1 MSGKKPPRGE
11 RWAQLRRMVGLIVHY
26 GWRVRWVVGLVLVL
40 GVLTAFSAKAPLV
53 LVGQVIQK
61 VVVGQGLGG
70 GIAGGKLQFLEKAEN
85 QVLHLIGL
93 ETPEKVETEAARI
106 QAKRN
111 TLLAVGILAVLLAVV
126 GGLSMYFYFKLSH
139 YLALRVVVD
148 LRTDLAAHLLK
159 LGLGFFARRKLG
171 DLISRVANDTAVTLR
186 TFSLVFENMLLEPL
200 QLLGNF
206 ALAAIALHSFWLALL
221 VILALPV
228 MAVPIYR
235 FGRRVRKGSGKS
247 LEAMADSIE
256 SMSQMF
262 GGIRTVQAFQA
273 EEREIQAFRE
283 INERFLKRYMSM
295 IRAKAASHGTMSF
308 IYQGAFALL
317 ILVLGWYSVDPASRF
332 MDPGDMAILTLAL
345 TTSYTHVKRVTRSYT
360 IIMESLAA
368 TERIHEMLSLKPEV
382 ETSPDAVRVDEI
394 RGDVEFEHVSFAYE
408 EELVLKDVSFK
419 APAGRMTAVVGPSGA
434 GKTTLM
440 DLIARFYDPT
450 EGRILVDG
458 IPLTRID
465 LESYRAKIALVSQV
479 PFLFNTTILENI
491 RYARPDATEE
501 EVIEAA
507 KAAQI
512 HDFITQ
518 LPDGYETIV
527 GERGARLSGGQL
539 QRITVARA
547 ILKKASILL
556 LDEATSSLDSESER
570 ALQQALDNLMRGKT
584 SFVIAHR
591 LSTVRGADWI
601 LVLNEGRLVEQG
613 THEELLSRGGL
624 YKRLYDLQF
633 SPEAVT

>member
-1 MSGKKPPRGE
+1 
-11 RWAQLRRMVGLIVHY
+11 MVSLIARY

-40 GVLTAFSAKAPLV
+40 GVVTAFSAKAPLV

-61 VVVGQGLGG
+61 VVVGEGR
-70 GIAGGKLQFLEKAEN
+70 GIGIGGGKLKFLDEAEGR
-85 QVLHLIGL
+85 VLRLIGVEQPKNL
-93 ETPEKVETEAARI
+93 DTPKARI
-106 QAKRN
+106 QAKRD

-206 ALAAIALHSFWLALL
+206 ALAAIALHSVWMALL
-221 VILALPV
+221 VIMALPV
-228 MAVPIYR
+228 MAIPIYR

-273 EEREIQAFRE
+273 EEREIEAFRE
-283 INERFLKRYMSM
+283 INERFLKRYMTM
-295 IRAKAASHGTMSF
+295 IRAKAASHGTMSLL
-308 IYQGAFALL
+308 YQGAFAVL
-317 ILVLGWYSVDPASRF
+317 ILVLGWYSVDPSSRF

-368 TERIHEMLSLKPEV
+368 TERIHEMLSLRPEV
-382 ETSPDAVRVDEI
+382 TNAPDAVKVDRI
-394 RGDVEFEHVSFAYE
+394 RGDVEFEGVSFAYE
-408 EELVLKDVSFK
+408 KELVLQDVSFK

-465 LESYRAKIALVSQV
+465 LDSYRAKIALVSQE

-512 HDFITQ
+512 HEFISQ
-518 LPDGYETIV
+518 LPEGYQTVV

-570 ALQQALDNLMRGKT
+570 ALQEALDNLMRGKT

-601 LVLNEGRLVEQG
+601 LVLDQGRLVEQG
-613 THEELLSRGGL
+613 THEDLLARDGL
-624 YKRLYDLQF
+624 YRRLHDLQF
-633 SPEAVT
+633 QEA

>member
-1 MSGKKPPRGE
+1 
-11 RWAQLRRMVGLIVHY
+11 MVSLIARY

-40 GVLTAFSAKAPLV
+40 GVVTAFSAKAPLV

-61 VVVGQGLGG
+61 VVVGEGQGI
-70 GIAGGKLQFLEKAEN
+70 GIGGGKLKFLDQAEDR
-85 QVLHLIGL
+85 VLRLIGV
-93 ETPEKVETEAARI
+93 EQPEKLDTPKARV
-106 QAKRN
+106 QAKRD

-206 ALAAIALHSFWLALL
+206 ALAAIALHSVWMALL
-221 VILALPV
+221 VIMALPV
-228 MAVPIYR
+228 MAIPIYR

-273 EEREIQAFRE
+273 EEREIEAFRE
-283 INERFLKRYMSM
+283 INERFLKRYMTM
-295 IRAKAASHGTMSF
+295 IRAKAASHGTMSLL
-308 IYQGAFALL
+308 YQGAFAVL
-317 ILVLGWYSVDPASRF
+317 ILVLGWYSVDPSSRF

-382 ETSPDAVRVDEI
+382 TNAPDAVKVDRI
-394 RGDVEFEHVSFAYE
+394 RGDVEFERVSFAYE
-408 EELVLKDVSFK
+408 KELVLQDVSFK

-458 IPLTRID
+458 IPLTKID
-465 LESYRAKIALVSQV
+465 LDSYRAKIALVSQE

-507 KAAQI
+507 RAAQI
-512 HDFITQ
+512 HEFISQ
-518 LPDGYETIV
+518 LPEGYQTVV

-570 ALQQALDNLMRGKT
+570 ALQEALDNLMRGKT

-601 LVLNEGRLVEQG
+601 LVLDQGRLVEQG
-613 THEELLSRGGL
+613 THEDLLARDGL
-624 YKRLYDLQF
+624 YRRLHDLQF
-633 SPEAVT
+633 QEA